1 MADNDPRYGFRYAAS
16 NSHPCPK
23 PEPMIVASGQAF
35 TPDAATAARLQKGDP
50 VKLIAGGTVDH
61 ADPGDPV
68 FGIVAGVGNDGKVF
82 NSTIGTNGVLH
93 PSQFIPS
100 NVVYGT
106 KLDIQTKVLV
116 VPAAGYQWEV
126 DSDDTEADLPAWQLL
141 IGNNADH
148 SFTAPAASDLN
159 ATPRLATGAAATAT
173 AQWRIVR
180 VSGTQLNQDFTGA
193 NVKLIVKLNEGAE
206 SPYSVVGT

>member
-1 MADNDPRYGFRYAAS
+1 MADNDVRYGFRYAAS

-23 PEPMIVASGQAF
+23 PEVMIVASGQAF
-35 TPDAATAARLQKGDP
+35 TPGSATAARLQKGDP

-61 ADPGDPV
+61 ANPGEPV
-68 FGIVAGVGNDGKVF
+68 WGIVAGVGNDGKVF
-82 NSTIGTNGVLH
+82 NSSIGTNGVLH

-100 NVVYGT
+100 NVAYGT

-126 DSDDTEADLPAWQLL
+126 DAEGVLAGRLVWESF

-148 SFTAPAASDLN
+148 SFNAPAASDLN
-159 ATPRLATGAAATAT
+159 ANPRLDSGTFGTPT
-173 AQWRIVR
+173 AQWRFVR
-180 VSGTQLNQDFTGA
+180 VSGTGLNQDLTGS